1 MANVITLK
9 NGRNEIVFDE
19 RSFLDLVDEHMGSEA
34 RRWLEEWLGENDD
47 ASDWLSENDD
57 ASDYIDDLEKELT
70 SAKEHHKD
78 VMAQLRQ
85 QSETI
90 AGLIREKEIDR
101 KALSTAAGQIGC
113 ITWRELNV

>member
-1 MANVITLK
+1 MADVITLK

-19 RSFLDLVDEHMGSEA
+19 RSFLDLVDEHMGPEA
-34 RRWLEEWLGENDD
+34 RRWLE
-47 ASDWLSENDD
+47 DWLSETND

-70 SAKEHHKD
+70 GANEHHKD

>member
-1 MANVITLK
+1 MADVITLK

-19 RSFLDLVDEHMGSEA
+19 RSFLDLVDEHMGPDA
-34 RRWLEEWLGENDD
+34 RHWLE
-47 ASDWLSENDD
+47 DWLSENDD

-101 KALSTAAGQIGC
+101 KALSTAAGTIGT

>member
-1 MANVITLK
+1 MADEITLK

-19 RSFLDLVDEHMGSEA
+19 RGFLDLVDEHMGPDA
-34 RRWLEEWLGENDD
+34 RHWLE
-47 ASDWLSENDD
+47 DWLSENDD

>member
-1 MANVITLK
+1 MADVITLK

-19 RSFLDLVDEHMGSEA
+19 RSFLELVDEYMGPDA
-34 RRWLEEWLGENDD
+34 RHWLE
-47 ASDWLSENDD
+47 DWLSENDD

-70 SAKEHHKD
+70 GAKEHHTD

-101 KALSTAAGQIGC
+101 KALSTSAGQIGC

>member
-1 MANVITLK
+1 MADVITLK

-34 RRWLEEWLGENDD
+34 RRWLE
-47 ASDWLSENDD
+47 DWLHENDD

-90 AGLIREKEIDR
+90 ASLIREKEIDR
-101 KALSTAAGQIGC
+101 KALSTAAGTIGT

>member
-1 MANVITLK
+1 MADVITLK

-19 RSFLDLVDEHMGSEA
+19 RSFLELVDEHMGPET
-34 RRWLEEWLGENDD
+34 RRWLE
-47 ASDWLSENDD
+47 DWLSENDD
-57 ASDYIDDLEKELT
+57 ASDYIEDLEKELT
-70 SAKEHHKD
+70 GAKDHHKA

-90 AGLIREKEIDR
+90 ANLIREKEIDR

>member
-1 MANVITLK
+1 MADVVTLK

-19 RSFLDLVDEHMGSEA
+19 RSFLELVDEYMGPDA
-34 RRWLEEWLGENDD
+34 RHWLE
-47 ASDWLSENDD
+47 DWLSENDD

-70 SAKEHHKD
+70 GAKEHHKD

-85 QSETI
+85 QSEMI
-90 AGLIREKEIDR
+90 ANLIREKEIDR
-101 KALSTAAGQIGC
+101 KALSTAAGQISC

>member
-1 MANVITLK
+1 MADVITLK

-19 RSFLDLVDEHMGSEA
+19 RSFLELVDEHMGPDA
-34 RRWLEEWLGENDD
+34 RHWLE
-47 ASDWLSENDD
+47 DWLSENDD

-90 AGLIREKEIDR
+90 ASLIREKEIDR
-101 KALSTAAGQIGC
+101 KALSTAAGTIGT

>member
-1 MANVITLK
+1 MADVITLK
-9 NGRNEIVFDE
+9 NGRNEVVFDE
-19 RSFLDLVDEHMGSEA
+19 RGFLDLVDEHMGPEA
-34 RRWLEEWLGENDD
+34 RRWLEGWLAEG
-47 ASDWLSENDD
+47 DD
-57 ASDYIDDLEKELT
+57 ASDYIGDLEKEADSLR
-70 SAKEHHKD
+70 AHHKD

-90 AGLIREKEIDR
+90 AGMIREKNIDR

>member
-1 MANVITLK
+1 MADVITLK

-19 RSFLDLVDEHMGSEA
+19 RGFMDLVDEHMGSDA
-34 RRWLEEWLGENDD
+34 RRWLEEYLSGSDGD
-47 ASDWLSENDD
+47 A
-57 ASDYIDDLEKELT
+57 DYIDDLEKELT
-70 SAKEHHKD
+70 GAKEHHKA
-78 VMAQLRQ
+78 VMQELRQ

-90 AGLIREKEIDR
+90 ASLIREKDIDR

>member
-1 MANVITLK
+1 MADVITLK

-19 RSFLDLVDEHMGSEA
+19 RSFLDLVDEHMGPDA
-34 RRWLEEWLGENDD
+34 RHWLE
-47 ASDWLSENDD
+47 DWLSENDD

-90 AGLIREKEIDR
+90 ASLIREKEIDR
-101 KALSTAAGQIGC
+101 KALSTAAGTIGT